1 MRLRTLLSNAYNR
14 GLQLTIE
21 KDKLNKEIHNF
32 CDKFLIDS
40 FEIVNLDWLHLQ
52 FLYDQLP
59 ITKYFHSLRIFL
71 MDFFDSSYYYNNS
84 NCMIILGEPSFGNQS
99 LLVMFSFLQS
109 LFFYLGS
116 MELSYITSD
125 VINNV
130 ALKIIQQFRTSK
142 DESIQQY
149 IKKYDT
155 ILKTFNLEKEQVT
168 YFKSFEMVS
177 DYSFK
182 CYQTIQFRGNNR

>member
-1 MRLRTLLSNAYNR
+1 
-14 GLQLTIE
+14 
-21 KDKLNKEIHNF
+21 
-32 CDKFLIDS
+32 
-40 FEIVNLDWLHLQ
+40 
-52 FLYDQLP
+52 
-59 ITKYFHSLRIFL
+59 

-149 IKKYDT
+149 IKNM
-155 ILKTFNLEKEQVT
+155 ILF
-168 YFKSFEMVS
+168 
-177 DYSFK
+177 
-182 CYQTIQFRGNNR
+182 

>member
-14 GLQLTIE
+14 GLQLIIE

-84 NCMIILGEPSFGNQS
+84 NCMIILTIFWKSIFASNV
-99 LLVMFSFLQS
+99 LFSSIIVFL
-109 LFFYLGS
+109 FRFYGVKLH
-116 MELSYITSD
+116 Y
-125 VINNV
+125 
-130 ALKIIQQFRTSK
+130 K
-142 DESIQQY
+142 
-149 IKKYDT
+149 
-155 ILKTFNLEKEQVT
+155 
-168 YFKSFEMVS
+168 
-177 DYSFK
+177 
-182 CYQTIQFRGNNR
+182 